1 MRFIG
6 KRVLQLLAVLL
17 AVTFLSFLMLSLLPG
32 DIAVVKCAGQC
43 TEEGLQQVREEFG
56 LDRPI
61 PVRYLD
67 WLSDAVRGDLGNSLA
82 NNEPVA
88 DALRQRLPVTLQLV
102 LLSQVIALGIAVP
115 MGIIA
120 AQKPNGL
127 FDKVTTGLAFMWLAA
142 PAYLVAA
149 ILVAVFAVGLK
160 WLPATGSGPSFF
172 DNPLKNLR
180 HLLLPAISLALAE
193 TAVYSRILRTD
204 LISTMQEDYIMMAR
218 AKGLPSGVI
227 LRRHALRPSTFSL
240 ITVIGLN
247 LGRLVGGAL
256 VIEQIFAIA
265 GVGTYLYTGIFK
277 RDPIAVQG
285 GVVVIAVAYVL
296 VNFAVD
302 MLYAVLDPRI
312 RHARAI
318 A

>member
-1 MRFIG
+1 VRFIG
-6 KRVLQLLAVLL
+6 KRIVALLGVLL

-43 TEEGLQQVREEFG
+43 DQAGLEAVRAEYG

-61 PVRYLD
+61 PVRYVD
-67 WLSDAVRGDLGNSLA
+67 WLGSALTGDLGKSLA

-88 DALRQRLPVTLQLV
+88 DAIKQRLPVTLELV
-102 LLSQVIALGIAVP
+102 LLSQILALGLAIP
-115 MGIIA
+115 TGILA
-120 AQKPNGL
+120 AKKPNGG
-127 FDKVTTGLAFMWLAA
+127 FDKASTGVAFLWLAA

-149 ILVAVFAVGLK
+149 ILVAVFAVGLR
-160 WLPATGSGPSFF
+160 WLPATGGGAGFF
-172 DNPLKNLR
+172 SDPVDNLR
-180 HLLLPAISLALAE
+180 HMILPAISLALAE

-204 LISTMQEDYIMMAR
+204 LLTTMQEDYIMMAR
-218 AKGLPSGVI
+218 AKGLPSGTI

-247 LGRLVGGAL
+247 LGRLIGGAL

-265 GVGTYLYTGIFK
+265 GIGTYLYTGIFK

-302 MLYAVLDPRI
+302 LLYAVLDPRI